1 MADDVATAETKPA
14 EKTLDQLA
22 STERDLDAG
31 TAGAGDPAADRTP
44 PPQVTD
50 PPREVP
56 AAERVRA
63 FEDEHLGKDAV
74 RIGGRIERGSGSPFA
89 AMSDEKKRQYAALE
103 KLVAAEQKL
112 ADAHAALIQAEADH
126 EAALATAEPKSDAG

>member
-1 MADDVATAETKPA
+1 M
-14 EKTLDQLA
+14 
-22 STERDLDAG
+22 S
-31 TAGAGDPAADRTP
+31 
-44 PPQVTD
+44 D

-56 AAERVRA
+56 AAKDVEPFAATDGHLTDPKAYNLAFKDAAADRVRA
-63 FEDEHLGKDAV
+63 FEDKHLGKDAV

-112 ADAHAALIQAEADH
+112 ADAHAAVIQAETDH
-126 EAALATAEPKSDAG
+126 EAALAAAEPKPDAVE